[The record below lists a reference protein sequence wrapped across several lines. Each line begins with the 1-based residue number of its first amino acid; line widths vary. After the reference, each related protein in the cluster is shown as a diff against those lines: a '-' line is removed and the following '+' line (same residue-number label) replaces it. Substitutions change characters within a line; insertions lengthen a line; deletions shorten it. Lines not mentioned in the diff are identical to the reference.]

1 MNKAFRIF
9 KNNFSRI
16 LIFSLMILLP
26 ITIIQEFLL
35 VPFVPELPEVSKAT
49 SQEMLES
56 YYSDTAILWYFM
68 GAILL
73 SLFTELY
80 RVGTIKIAYE
90 ALEERTMGISEIMDF
105 SMRIWPKTILTTLL
119 YALFVAFGF
128 MLCFIPGVFMYVIY
142 FLYLQI
148 VVLTGIWGRKAL
160 VVSSFY
166 TKKILGKIILVIS
179 LGIGLQFAVSMV
191 ASIFQGIISNTI
203 AASIISVVVLFVGQF
218 CSTYTDILAAVFVY
232 ETKPDIDIGIFKK
245 KTDNNE

>member
-1 MNKAFRIF
+1 MNKAFEIF
-9 KNNFSRI
+9 KNNFSKI
-16 LIFSLMILLP
+16 LILSLMILLP
-26 ITIIQEFLL
+26 VTIIQEFLL
-35 VPFVPELPEVSKAT
+35 VPFVPELPEVSEGA

-56 YYSDTAILWYFM
+56 YYSDTSFLWYFM

-90 ALEERTMGISEIMDF
+90 ALEEKTMGISEIMDF

-148 VVLTGIWGRKAL
+148 IVLTGIWGRKAL

-166 TKKILGKIILVIS
+166 TKKILVKTVLVIL
-179 LGIGLQFAVSMV
+179 LGMGLQFAVSLV
-191 ASIFQGIISNTI
+191 ASIFQGIISN
-203 AASIISVVVLFVGQF
+203 AVVSSIISVVVLFIGQF
-218 CSTYTDILAAVFVY
+218 CSTYTDMLAAVFVY
-232 ETKPDIDIGIFKK
+232 ETKPNIDIGIFEKK
-245 KTDNNE
+245 SDNNE

>member
-1 MNKAFRIF
+1 MNKAFDIF
-9 KNNFSRI
+9 KNNFSKI
-16 LIFSLMILLP
+16 LILSLMILLP
-26 ITIIQEFLL
+26 VTIIQEFLL
-35 VPFVPELPEVSKAT
+35 VPFAPEVPEVTDAVT
-49 SQEMLES
+49 QEMLES
-56 YYSDTAILWYFM
+56 YYSDTSFLWYFM

-90 ALEERTMGISEIMDF
+90 ALEERTMGISEVMDF
-105 SMRIWPKTILTTLL
+105 SMRIWPKTIITTLL

-148 VVLTGIWGRKAL
+148 IVLTGIWGRKAL
-160 VVSSFY
+160 VISSFY
-166 TKKILGKIILVIS
+166 TKKILGKTILVIS
-179 LGIGLQFAVSMV
+179 LGIGLQFAVSLV
-191 ASIFQGIISNTI
+191 AAIFQGVLQNAIISGV
-203 AASIISVVVLFVGQF
+203 ISVVVLFAGQF
-218 CSTYTDILAAVFVY
+218 LSTYTDVLATVFVY